1 MPERQSIMHLR
12 RRILP
17 AFFLPWC
24 RFWHAAIKFLTYEQL
39 SRKISHHL
47 IDNGGDGQLT
57 PLLRLSAGAGAW
69 HVPHTSS
76 RRFACAALLPSSAT
90 PACSSCWPGPAW
102 AGTVRPCRCMAAGCA
117 RSAPSLSPQPS
128 PISGLAPLPCLGGCR
143 AAAGVV
149 GMSAT
154 YPLDM
159 VRGRITVQE
168 AGNPQYRGLWHATG
182 CIIRCGS

>member
-1 MPERQSIMHLR
+1 LHACLPVDGFSVSQSPLI
-12 RRILP
+12 
-17 AFFLPWC
+17 
-24 RFWHAAIKFLTYEQL
+24 AAIKFLTYEQL

-57 PLLRLSAGAGAW
+57 PLLRLSAGAGA
-69 HVPHTSS
+69 
-76 RRFACAALLPSSAT
+76 ALLA
-90 PACSSCWPGPAW
+90 ACSLPTPLCSCLPAAW
-102 AGTVRPCRCMAAGCA
+102 VAIVRQQRHP
-117 RSAPSLSPQPS
+117 
-128 PISGLAPLPCLGGCR
+128 LAPLPAASGKHCWKKQCFETCSFVPPCPPFDILLTDCC

-168 AGNPQYRGLWHATG
+168 AGNMQYKGLWHATG
-182 CIIRCGS
+182 CIIRCGAKPGWTV